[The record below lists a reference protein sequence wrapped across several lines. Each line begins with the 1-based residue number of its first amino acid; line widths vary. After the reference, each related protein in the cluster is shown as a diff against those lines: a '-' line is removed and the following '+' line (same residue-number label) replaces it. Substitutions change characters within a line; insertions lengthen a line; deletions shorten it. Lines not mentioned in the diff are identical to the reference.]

1 MMASGWRRVMRGG
14 WSQRRERR
22 RGGSV
27 AMAMR
32 CEKTE
37 ESRNNINL
45 LRSLSW
51 RSVMSALIERRAVGH
66 MCHTGMLAVRFWSHL
81 SKLCR

>member
-1 MMASGWRRVMRGG
+1 MRGG
-14 WSQRRERR
+14 RRRR
-22 RGGSV
+22 RRRKRGGSV

-45 LRSLSW
+45 LRSPNW
-51 RSVMSALIERRAVGH
+51 RSVMSALIERRVVGH
-66 MCHTGMLAVRFWSHL
+66 MCYTGMLLVHFWSHL